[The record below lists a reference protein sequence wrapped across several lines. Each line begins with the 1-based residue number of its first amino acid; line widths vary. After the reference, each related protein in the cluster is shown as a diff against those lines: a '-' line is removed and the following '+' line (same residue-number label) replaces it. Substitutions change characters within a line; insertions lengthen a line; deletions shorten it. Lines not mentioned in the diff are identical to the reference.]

1 MPLMSEAE
9 QKEIQEA
16 NPEHKASRWHKS
28 KLRRIAITA
37 VTGIVLLAGAFLA
50 YAYFTTPGAIRKPTF
65 QHYHFRMQLL
75 VDGKPIDFSEK
86 EFQVKAGSDVCTAN
100 LTQQPIHFHD
110 NKDQMVHIH
119 WDGVSGGMVLKY
131 YGWNFIG
138 GLHGTMGFRF
148 DELPKLVNV
157 PIHGNN
163 LPAVPDGAN
172 FYVYT
177 GDENSYKQKAWN
189 DFVHKD
195 LETFFGKKSNLP
207 TDTESTSLLNKL
219 FPKAYAHGDEEHAET
234 LPTVVNA
241 NLSQEELKQLN
252 NLIGNVVIFVQK
264 DKPSAKEVKARFDK
278 LAPLPQSTC
287 AG

>member
-1 MPLMSEAE
+1 MSEAE
-9 QKEIQEA
+9 EQKDTT
-16 NPEHKASRWHKS
+16 EHKASRWHKS
-28 KLRRIAITA
+28 KLWRIAVTA
-37 VTGIVLLAGAFLA
+37 IAGVILLAGAFLA
-50 YAYFTTPGAIRKPTF
+50 YAYFASPEAIRKPTF

-75 VDGKPIDFSEK
+75 VDGKPINFAEK

-163 LPAVPDGAN
+163 LPTVPDGDN

-177 GDENSYKQKAWN
+177 GDENSYKEKSWN
-189 DFVHKD
+189 DFIHKD
-195 LETFFGKKSNLP
+195 LENFFGKKSNLP
-207 TDTESTSLLNKL
+207 TDSESTSLLDKL
-219 FPKAYAHGDEEHAET
+219 FPKAYAHDGEDHEN
-234 LPTVVNA
+234 LPTSVNT
-241 NLSQEELKQLN
+241 NMSQEELKELN